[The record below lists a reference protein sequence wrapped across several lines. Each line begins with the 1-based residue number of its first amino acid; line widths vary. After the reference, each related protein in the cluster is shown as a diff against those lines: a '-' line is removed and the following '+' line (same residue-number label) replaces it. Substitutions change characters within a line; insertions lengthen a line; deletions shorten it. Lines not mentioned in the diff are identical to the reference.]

1 MSNMEKNQKTFNI
14 YVFLSTFARALI
26 ETFIPLLLF
35 KFGYSL
41 KEVVLYFL
49 LYNFI
54 ELVISYPMVKLA
66 TKKGNKILAIFGL
79 IAFVVLQI
87 MLNYMEYSILY
98 LLVISFLY
106 AVYRTGYWLSR
117 RYFNLKV
124 IHKKDISSD
133 YSIVTIVNQVA
144 LVFAGYI
151 GSLFLDFIGTEVLT
165 IIAML
170 LYAVSIIPLYLFKF
184 EHDNTNTDVKIELV
198 KTIKEIP
205 FSNIYLFGSYEILN
219 VLKFFFTLYLFIY
232 VKDTYQTVGLFNL
245 LTNLSIVIFA
255 FYYGKK
261 TNGKKNY
268 LKLSIFLTCLVY
280 IFKANVVSIG
290 LVVISLLEG
299 IAIKMYEISINK
311 ELYTLSKKFEYNNYN
326 LVYEVLCK
334 IFRAFVLIISY
345 LFIDDLKVMIY
356 ISVGFIL
363 LGILMNMK
371 KIKKTDFEFE

>member
-1 MSNMEKNQKTFNI
+1 M
-14 YVFLSTFARALI
+14 
-26 ETFIPLLLF
+26 
-35 KFGYSL
+35 
-41 KEVVLYFL
+41 
-49 LYNFI
+49 
-54 ELVISYPMVKLA
+54 
-66 TKKGNKILAIFGL
+66 
-79 IAFVVLQI
+79 
-87 MLNYMEYSILY
+87 
-98 LLVISFLY
+98 
-106 AVYRTGYWLSR
+106 
-117 RYFNLKV
+117 
-124 IHKKDISSD
+124 
-133 YSIVTIVNQVA
+133 
-144 LVFAGYI
+144 
-151 GSLFLDFIGTEVLT
+151 
-165 IIAML
+165 
-170 LYAVSIIPLYLFKF
+170 
-184 EHDNTNTDVKIELV
+184 
-198 KTIKEIP
+198 
-205 FSNIYLFGSYEILN
+205 
-219 VLKFFFTLYLFIY
+219 YLFIY

-290 LVVISLLEG
+290 LVIISLLEG

-371 KIKKTDFEFE
+371 MIKNTDFEFE